1 MSDDLMR
8 IARRLEEDASR
19 LASGELDDA
28 TAAKLAEE
36 IAKAAAEAAA
46 LVERALRDQ
55 APVPRAPGQ
64 ESLRLGG

>member
-64 ESLRLGG
+64 ESLPLGG

>member
-1 MSDDLMR
+1 MSDDLLR

-28 TAAKLAEE
+28 ASAKLAEE

-55 APVPRAPGQ
+55 APSPRAPGQ
-64 ESLRLGG
+64 GSLPLGG

>member
-1 MSDDLMR
+1 MSDELMR
-8 IARRLEEDASR
+8 IARRIEEDASR

-28 TAAKLAEE
+28 ASTKLAEE
-36 IAKAAAEAAA
+36 ISKAAAEAAA

-64 ESLRLGG
+64 GSLPLGG

>member
-1 MSDDLMR
+1 MSDELMR

-19 LASGELDDA
+19 LASGELD
-28 TAAKLAEE
+28 AAASSKLAEE
-36 IAKAAAEAAA
+36 ISRAAAEAAA

-64 ESLRLGG
+64 GSLPVGG